1 MTISTI
7 IILLGIDPQGRYFVL
22 HYIILYSSVVL
33 LRCSFNVNN
42 NISCVF
48 VLLAIGHVL

>member
-22 HYIILYSSVVL
+22 HYIILYS
-33 LRCSFNVNN
+33 FNVNN